1 MIHYKKLEPIPIRDK
16 SCPNIIDINIKLFP
30 DIKEG
35 LANKDNYLNIQNKN
49 SVKIIND
56 MEIQKRYAKRKLL
69 KNIGDI
75 DINFINVNNNK
86 NDSYNTLNR
95 IVVRN
100 KSLTNMSSIRYKKLS
115 ALMDLELPKIS
126 DYDSLINK
134 KKKSIQ
140 FTGINEDNTNNLDN
154 NNSNNKIKLI
164 KKQYHQWKLIPE
176 INAIKAEIQTLQA
189 KKLDIEE
196 NYRRHKEEL
205 ANKTYII
212 PDIPL
217 RKKEKIAKNKLTI
230 GEGLFNLNLKNPFNS
245 NNANRSSIISSYEN
259 NSMRMPSSYS
269 MKVLKRKSIITDGI
283 NTFLENKIN
292 PEISIN
298 SREKTNVTSIIQS
311 VRNSANVS
319 KISNKKEKKFEGI
332 LKKMNKDEKNNN
344 AVKPKISLKGMKIDF
359 NINDKI
365 NLFSI

>member
-1 MIHYKKLEPIPIRDK
+1 
-16 SCPNIIDINIKLFP
+16 
-30 DIKEG
+30 
-35 LANKDNYLNIQNKN
+35 
-49 SVKIIND
+49 

-69 KNIGDI
+69 NNIGDI

-140 FTGINEDNTNNLDN
+140 FTGINEDNKNNILN
-154 NNSNNKIKLI
+154 NNNNNKIKLI

-230 GEGLFNLNLKNPFNS
+230 GEGLFN
-245 NNANRSSIISSYEN
+245 
-259 NSMRMPSSYS
+259 
-269 MKVLKRKSIITDGI
+269 
-283 NTFLENKIN
+283 
-292 PEISIN
+292 
-298 SREKTNVTSIIQS
+298 
-311 VRNSANVS
+311 
-319 KISNKKEKKFEGI
+319 
-332 LKKMNKDEKNNN
+332 
-344 AVKPKISLKGMKIDF
+344 
-359 NINDKI
+359 
-365 NLFSI
+365 

>member
-1 MIHYKKLEPIPIRDK
+1 
-16 SCPNIIDINIKLFP
+16 
-30 DIKEG
+30 
-35 LANKDNYLNIQNKN
+35 
-49 SVKIIND
+49 
-56 MEIQKRYAKRKLL
+56 
-69 KNIGDI
+69 
-75 DINFINVNNNK
+75 
-86 NDSYNTLNR
+86 
-95 IVVRN
+95 
-100 KSLTNMSSIRYKKLS
+100 MSSIRYKKLS

-140 FTGINEDNTNNLDN
+140 FTGINEDSTNNLN
-154 NNSNNKIKLI
+154 NDNNKIKLI

-269 MKVLKRKSIITDGI
+269 MKVLKRKSIITEGI